1 MSVRS
6 QNERQKR
13 RYFAHCRGA
22 RGLSESSIR
31 TAERSLALW
40 DEATDFACYKSF
52 SQRRASQFKEYLQ
65 NRSVTAARLSL
76 TTIANHLRQVRQFFE
91 WLSGQAGYKSRITAD
106 SISFLSL
113 NRKEQ
118 QMVRNRGPVDY
129 PSIPY
134 VIRLVDSISL
144 DTEIGQRDRALISF
158 LLLTGM
164 RDQAVVSLP
173 IGCYDPE
180 SLMVDQDPS
189 RGVKTKF
196 SKRIVTRL
204 MVFDRLLLREI
215 QTWYDHLA
223 GQRLFGAGDPL
234 FPRTKVIQDA
244 NALSFVTAGVEPVF
258 WQTAGPVREIL
269 RQRSSSAGLKYYK
282 PHSFRHACAQHG
294 IRACNNPE
302 QLKALSQNLG
312 HEDVATT
319 LTSYGTLDP
328 YRVRDVVGS
337 ISFELSHPQ
346 QTMTASEPAWL
357 AELLR
362 EGESDE

>member
-1 MSVRS
+1 
-6 QNERQKR
+6 
-13 RYFAHCRGA
+13 
-22 RGLSESSIR
+22 
-31 TAERSLALW
+31 LW
-40 DEATDFACYKSF
+40 DEATDFACYKGF
-52 SQRRASQFKEYLQ
+52 CQRKAIQFKECLQ
-65 NRSVTAARLSL
+65 KRSGTGTRLSL
-76 TTIANHLRQVRQFFE
+76 ATIANHLRQVRQFFA

-106 SISFLSL
+106 SISYLSL

-134 VIRLVDSISL
+134 VKRLVESISL
-144 DTEIGQRDRALISF
+144 DSEIGRRDRALVSF

-173 IGCYDPE
+173 IGCFDPE
-180 SLMVDQDPS
+180 NLTVDQDPS

-204 MVFDRLLLREI
+204 MVFDRLLLIEI
-215 QTWYDHLA
+215 QSWYEHLVN
-223 GQRLFGAGDPL
+223 QRLLGAGDPL
-234 FPRTKVIQDA
+234 FPRTRVVQDTS
-244 NALSFVTAGVEPVF
+244 ALSFVSAGVEPVF

-269 RQRSSSAGLKYYK
+269 RQRASSAGLQYYK

-294 IRACNNPE
+294 IRSCQSPE
-302 QLKALSQNLG
+302 QVKALSQNLG

-328 YRVRDVVGS
+328 YRVRDVVES
-337 ISFELSHPQ
+337 IPFESPQ
-346 QTMTASEPAWL
+346 KRRPVVAADPVWL
-357 AELLR
+357 AGLLR
-362 EGESDE
+362 EGGSDE